1 MTLLFFVLARRDSVF
16 LEHELPPIGQKFPLI
31 VLLDNVLSTLPRNAL
46 CLYGATEF
54 RPLRGHGV
62 TEGNVSES
70 CIEKFPPKFTLQF
83 PPHLVRSL
91 LLMNQAAK
99 ARRH

>member
-16 LEHELPPIGQKFPLI
+16 LEHELPQIGHKFPLI

-46 CLYGATEF
+46 CLYGVAEF
-54 RPLRGHGV
+54 RPLRGHVV

-70 CIEKFPPKFTLQF
+70 GIEKISSKISSLISSAFSSELA
-83 PPHLVRSL
+83 PHESGR
-91 LLMNQAAK
+91 
-99 ARRH
+99 